1 MEYSKIQTL
10 FKRDDAGII
19 IPTEF
24 TYPEFEF
31 MKDCK
36 FRGELKVDGCLERNT
51 RIIMADGTAK
61 NITEVQVGDII
72 LGYDTEGN
80 EGVKEVQVQAVT
92 QRPRAGVWVKIMSTR
107 NNIGGGSNKGKTICT
122 FDHKIWTP
130 DRGYIEAHKLLPGD
144 KILSVHRF
152 SELSPIQKEIL
163 TGKMLGDGSL
173 CVHPTALT
181 ASIEFGHNKA
191 AMTIWTLQGLQELA
205 GNTSTRISGYDSTI
219 TVGRTK
225 NSSRIYQEFKHW
237 ITQNEGKQVPE
248 DIFLTPIAIAF
259 WYMDDGS
266 LEHVDSQEDR
276 VRLATNGFNVESCN
290 RLLKELAKYGIF
302 GKVKDYKGNTICLDT
317 ESSEKL
323 FLLVYPYIC
332 KEYQYKLP
340 ERYRDCTPYLPKSKK
355 NQYHTE
361 LVEQTIISVTE
372 EKHSHVRW
380 DLTTETH
387 NFFTTSG
394 LVHNTNTRVELYP
407 NSDITKAFIEFKG
420 RTDRAIIPEPLQ
432 IELNRLFNEEKV
444 INYFDNSENDFNE
457 PIIIY
462 GEGYGKKIQSCGGKY
477 CKDHAKFI
485 VFDIKIG
492 EWWLNRESIEQ
503 ICKDLNLEVVPIMG
517 YFTLQEAI
525 DFVKTGFK
533 DPIAEEDLDAEGLV
547 LKTDLNIRRKNGE
560 RIITK
565 IKTRDFRKYEAKYGK
580 DYINHQLKNESKV

>member
-31 MKDCK
+31 MKNCK
-36 FRGELKVDGCLERNT
+36 FRGELKVDGCLERST

-92 QRPRAGVWVKIMSTR
+92 QRPRAGVWVKIISTR

-152 SELSPIQKEIL
+152 SELSPI
-163 TGKMLGDGSL
+163 
-173 CVHPTALT
+173 
-181 ASIEFGHNKA
+181 
-191 AMTIWTLQGLQELA
+191 
-205 GNTSTRISGYDSTI
+205 
-219 TVGRTK
+219 
-225 NSSRIYQEFKHW
+225 
-237 ITQNEGKQVPE
+237 
-248 DIFLTPIAIAF
+248 
-259 WYMDDGS
+259 
-266 LEHVDSQEDR
+266 
-276 VRLATNGFNVESCN
+276 
-290 RLLKELAKYGIF
+290 
-302 GKVKDYKGNTICLDT
+302 
-317 ESSEKL
+317 
-323 FLLVYPYIC
+323 
-332 KEYQYKLP
+332 
-340 ERYRDCTPYLPKSKK
+340 
-355 NQYHTE
+355 QYHTE

-580 DYINHQLKNESKV
+580 DYINHQLKNEPKV